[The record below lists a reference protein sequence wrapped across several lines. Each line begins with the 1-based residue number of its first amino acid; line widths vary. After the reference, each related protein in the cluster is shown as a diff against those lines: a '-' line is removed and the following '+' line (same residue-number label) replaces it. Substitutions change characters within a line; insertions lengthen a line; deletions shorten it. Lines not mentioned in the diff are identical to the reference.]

1 VTTIT
6 PNKLWFYKQ
15 DLRLVANRLE
25 AIMDTM
31 KASNLHMIEMQDL
44 PPVIGWL
51 EDLETIVNGLVA
63 KKEKETVQ

>member
-1 VTTIT
+1 MTTIT
-6 PNKLWFYKQ
+6 PAKLWFYQK
-15 DLRLVANRLE
+15 DLEIAANHLKGIVKTVETNSLVF
-25 AIMDTM
+25 
-31 KASNLHMIEMQDL
+31 EMQDL